1 MLAGLTRIGTRQM
14 VLSDYGRIL
23 LRAEAPIQG
32 SPDGYLAKA
41 PERVRSMSK
50 NKQRIMQIVAVI
62 EKGSDGFFS
71 IRSEQKVG
79 RYYFGGY
86 GESVK
91 AAKED
96 FVVSVKESLEGA
108 AKEGSELPSKVDI
121 SFKYDIPSF
130 FNYFDY
136 LNVSKFAEFA
146 GINESRMRA
155 YKSGLAYP
163 GEKTT
168 RKILKAIETIGRE
181 ISAARFA

>member
-1 MLAGLTRIGTRQM
+1 
-14 VLSDYGRIL
+14 
-23 LRAEAPIQG
+23 
-32 SPDGYLAKA
+32 
-41 PERVRSMSK
+41 
-50 NKQRIMQIVAVI
+50 MQIIAII

-79 RYYFGGY
+79 RYFFGGY
-86 GESVK
+86 GETVR

-96 FVVSVKESLEGA
+96 FLESVKESLEGA
-108 AKEGSELPSKVDI
+108 AKEGSQTPQSIDV
-121 SFKYDIPSF
+121 SFKYDVPSF

-168 RKILKAIETIGRE
+168 RKILKAIETIGKE
-181 ISAARFA
+181 ISAALL

>member
-1 MLAGLTRIGTRQM
+1 
-14 VLSDYGRIL
+14 
-23 LRAEAPIQG
+23 
-32 SPDGYLAKA
+32 
-41 PERVRSMSK
+41 
-50 NKQRIMQIVAVI
+50 MQIVAII

-79 RYYFGGY
+79 RYFFGGY

-91 AAKED
+91 KAKED
-96 FVVSVKESLEGA
+96 FLASVTESMQGA
-108 AKEGSELPSKVDI
+108 AREGTEIPEKLDVA
-121 SFKYDIPSF
+121 FKYDIPSF

-155 YKSGLAYP
+155 YKCGLAYP

-168 RKILKAIETIGRE
+168 RKIMKAIETIGKE
-181 ISAARFA
+181 IGAVRL

>member
-1 MLAGLTRIGTRQM
+1 
-14 VLSDYGRIL
+14 
-23 LRAEAPIQG
+23 
-32 SPDGYLAKA
+32 
-41 PERVRSMSK
+41 
-50 NKQRIMQIVAVI
+50 MQIIAII

-79 RYYFGGY
+79 RYFFGGY
-86 GESVK
+86 GETVR

-96 FVVSVKESLEGA
+96 FLESVKESLEGA
-108 AKEGSELPSKVDI
+108 AKEGSQTPQNIDV
-121 SFKYDIPSF
+121 SFKYDVPSF

-168 RKILKAIETIGRE
+168 RKIMKAIETIGKE
-181 ISAARFA
+181 ISAALL

>member
-1 MLAGLTRIGTRQM
+1 
-14 VLSDYGRIL
+14 
-23 LRAEAPIQG
+23 
-32 SPDGYLAKA
+32 
-41 PERVRSMSK
+41 
-50 NKQRIMQIVAVI
+50 MQIVAII

-96 FVVSVKESLEGA
+96 FIESVKESMAGA
-108 AKEGSELPSKVDI
+108 AKEGTGIPVAVDI
-121 SFKYDIPSF
+121 AFRYDIPSF

-136 LNVSKFAEFA
+136 LNVSKFAEYA

-163 GEKTT
+163 GERTT
-168 RKILKAIETIGRE
+168 RKIMKAIESIGKE
-181 ISAARFA
+181 ISAARI

>member
-1 MLAGLTRIGTRQM
+1 
-14 VLSDYGRIL
+14 
-23 LRAEAPIQG
+23 
-32 SPDGYLAKA
+32 
-41 PERVRSMSK
+41 
-50 NKQRIMQIVAVI
+50 MQIVAII
-62 EKGSDGFFS
+62 EKGPDGYYS

-79 RYYFGGY
+79 RYFFGGY

-96 FVVSVKESLEGA
+96 FVVSVRESLDA
-108 AKEGSELPSKVDI
+108 ATKEGTVPPSSYDI

-168 RKILKAIETIGRE
+168 HKIMKAIETIGRE
-181 ISAARFA
+181 ISAVRFA

>member
-1 MLAGLTRIGTRQM
+1 
-14 VLSDYGRIL
+14 
-23 LRAEAPIQG
+23 
-32 SPDGYLAKA
+32 
-41 PERVRSMSK
+41 
-50 NKQRIMQIVAVI
+50 MQIIAII
-62 EKGSDGFFS
+62 EKGPDGFFS

-79 RYYFGGY
+79 RYFFGGY
-86 GESVK
+86 GETVR

-96 FVVSVKESLEGA
+96 FLESVKESLEGA
-108 AKEGSELPSKVDI
+108 AKEGSQTPQSIDV
-121 SFKYDIPSF
+121 SFKYDVPSF

-168 RKILKAIETIGRE
+168 RKILKAIETIGKE
-181 ISAARFA
+181 ISAALL

>member
-1 MLAGLTRIGTRQM
+1 
-14 VLSDYGRIL
+14 
-23 LRAEAPIQG
+23 
-32 SPDGYLAKA
+32 
-41 PERVRSMSK
+41 
-50 NKQRIMQIVAVI
+50 MQIIAII

-79 RYYFGGY
+79 RYFFGGH
-86 GESVK
+86 GETVR

-96 FVVSVKESLEGA
+96 FLESVKESLEGA
-108 AKEGSELPSKVDI
+108 AKEGSQTPQSIDV
-121 SFKYDIPSF
+121 SFKYDVPSF

-168 RKILKAIETIGRE
+168 RKILKAIETIGKE
-181 ISAARFA
+181 ISAALL